1 MNQNEINSIAIMRT
15 SALGDIIWT
24 LPMLNR
30 IRKAMPNTKI
40 YYITSNTFAPLLEG
54 IEDVELIKID
64 KPKKLKDYFKLQ
76 RVFAPYNFDIL
87 LCTQANFRINF
98 IYPFIK
104 AKRKIG
110 FDNKRGRDLQKF
122 FIDESIIFKKEHSVN
137 AFLGFSDI
145 IGINSDE
152 IEFNLP
158 YEKVEIE
165 GLPSDKFI
173 VIHPKASSLQRT
185 WSTSRYIELTN
196 RINEVLN
203 LPIVLTGIPSDTDI
217 CDEIED
223 SSKAKVINL
232 CGKTSLNE
240 LKNVFLKSNVV
251 IAPDSGPAHMAAA
264 LGTPTLGLYT
274 AVPPEYTGPY
284 GQIHN
289 CINAYPRAL
298 KHYFHKSIDDVPWR
312 FRIKEDGMMD
322 LITVNEV
329 FEKLCHILD
338 TK

>member
-1 MNQNEINSIAIMRT
+1 MNQSEIKSIAIMRT

-54 IEDVELIKID
+54 IENVELIKID

-76 RVFAPYNFDIL
+76 RVFEPYHFDVL
-87 LCTQANFRINF
+87 LCAQANFRINF

-104 AKRKIG
+104 AKKKIG
-110 FDNKRGRDLQKF
+110 FDSKRGRDLQKF
-122 FIDESIIFKKEHSVN
+122 FIDESIPFKKEHSVE
-137 AFLGFSDI
+137 AFLGFSDQL
-145 IGINSDE
+145 GIVSSE

-158 YEKVEIE
+158 IQKVTV
-165 GLPSDKFI
+165 GNLPLGDYV

-185 WSTSRYIELTN
+185 WSTKRYIEVTN
-196 RINEVLN
+196 LIKEKYDI
-203 LPIVLTGIPSDTDI
+203 PIVLTGIPSDKDI
-217 CDEIED
+217 CHEIENE
-223 SSKAKVINL
+223 SNAHIINL

-240 LKNVFLKSNVV
+240 LKNVFLSAKLV

-264 LGTPTLGLYT
+264 LNTPVVGLYT

-289 CINAYPRAL
+289 CINAYPKAL
-298 KHYFHKSIDDVPWR
+298 EHYFHKTIEDVPWR
-312 FRIKEDGMMD
+312 FRIKEDDMMD

-329 FEKLCHILD
+329 FEKLSSILN
-338 TK
+338 K